1 MPSASTFNYHL
12 HRQADSAKTY
22 DSTGVRVAREL
33 AEDVTRL
40 AVV

>member
-12 HRQADSAKTY
+12 HRQADNAKTHN
-22 DSTGVRVAREL
+22 STGVRITREL
-33 AEDVTRL
+33 AENVTCL